1 MAGRGTLSQL
11 ETVPEVLT
19 VFDGVSPFVS
29 IRPAEGQLEIEQ
41 GP

>member
-11 ETVPEVLT
+11 ETVPEVLI
-19 VFDGVSPFVS
+19 DGVSPFVS
-29 IRPAEGQLEIEQ
+29 IRPAKGQLEIEQ